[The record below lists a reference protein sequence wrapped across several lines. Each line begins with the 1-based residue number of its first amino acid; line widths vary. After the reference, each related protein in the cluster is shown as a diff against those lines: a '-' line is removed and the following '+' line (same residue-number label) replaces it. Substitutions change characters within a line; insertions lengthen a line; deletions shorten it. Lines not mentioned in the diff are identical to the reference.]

1 MCILLLSL
9 FCLLIHPLFILPDSR
24 NPVSRL
30 GSLPPWG
37 SLNQRSENRVFKML
51 LIPDRITM
59 HWYIQMETDGT
70 SKIKSRL
77 ATCREERHDSWS
89 QGRVLG
95 CDPSAF
101 ILPAGQ
107 HPEGPGPTIN
117 DEHVWEWSP
126 AEKIWSPW
134 RKALVIQ
141 EGREAEKG
149 DSWWLS
155 EGVTCSPP
163 HRWPPLPSS
172 RDTKITWGTAIYFFH
187 RISEEGNT

>member
-1 MCILLLSL
+1 MKT
-9 FCLLIHPLFILPDSR
+9 
-24 NPVSRL
+24 
-30 GSLPPWG
+30 
-37 SLNQRSENRVFKML
+37 EVFKCC
-51 LIPDRITM
+51 
-59 HWYIQMETDGT
+59 WYLTVSPSTDTYRWKQMEPQ
-70 SKIKSRL
+70 KL
-77 ATCREERHDSWS
+77 SWDWPPV
-89 QGRVLG
+89 GRKGMIPGVRVGVLG

-107 HPEGPGPTIN
+107 HPEGPGPTVN

-126 AEKIWSPW
+126 EGKIWSPW

-149 DSWWLS
+149 DSRWLS

-163 HRWPPLPSS
+163 YRWPPLPSS

-187 RISEEGNT
+187 QISEEGNM